1 MIGRVLSNRYE
12 IVEKLGEGGMA
23 IVYKARCRILNRFV
37 SVKILKKE
45 YSSDA
50 EFLKKFKREA
60 TAVASLSDNNIVNV
74 YDVGSDGDINY
85 IVMEYV
91 QGKSLKEILNE
102 KGKLTTDQVLAIGIQ
117 IGKALEHAHK
127 NNIVHRDIKPHN
139 VLLTADGVVKVTDF
153 GIAKSSDSVTITN
166 SSKVL
171 GSAHYFSPEQAK
183 GNVVDNRTD
192 IYSLGIVLYELITG
206 RVPFDAESPVSVALK
221 HIQEPVVPPNHL
233 NENIPDAL
241 NKLIMK
247 AIEKE
252 PFKRYQNVTD
262 MVADMKAIQQNKDLR
277 IVAGDFGQ
285 DETRVLDVKEI
296 NSKLNQG
303 TSPVPVQAPLE
314 KRSEKN
320 KSSKNKNKKK
330 IMVAAI
336 LAILAVVGAVS
347 GYFAFNKLAGNM
359 AEVEVPAIIGLQ
371 QDEAK
376 KLVEDKGLKFVI
388 VGTEKSDEQEG
399 IILKCYPGEGTKVKK
414 NSDVRVSISS
424 GDKVSSIPNVKNM
437 ELGAAKEII
446 TDAGFEVG
454 NITYQASTAL
464 QKEYIISQSP
474 DSEAA
479 STATTIDLVVSSGA
493 EAIYSTVPDL
503 HGKTVGQ
510 ASALL
515 ANAGLKLGST
525 NTATTSDTAL
535 NNTISSQ
542 SIDPGQK
549 VTEGTA
555 ISVTYYVYEAP
566 APVPVP
572 VVTQV
577 AVPSITYADG
587 AEEQLDAVGL
597 VLGKMTAE
605 KTTDESLDGTVKSMS
620 PIAGTKLDK
629 GASVD
634 IVYYKYENSKP
645 QGQ

>member
-1 MIGRVLSNRYE
+1 MIGRVLGNRYE
-12 IVEKLGEGGMA
+12 LVEKLGEGGMA
-23 IVYKARCRILNRFV
+23 IVYKAKCQILNRFV

-45 YSSDA
+45 YSSDS

-102 KGKLTTDQVLAIGIQ
+102 KGKLTTDQALAIAIQ

-139 VLLTADGVVKVTDF
+139 VLVTTDGVVKVTDF

-192 IYSLGIVLYELITG
+192 IYSLGIVLYELVTG

-221 HIQEPVVPPNHL
+221 HIQEPVVPPIQL

-252 PFKRYQNVTD
+252 PFRRYQNVTD
-262 MVADMKAIQQNKDLR
+262 MVADMRAIQQNKDLR
-277 IVAGDFGQ
+277 IVASDFEQ
-285 DETRVLDVKEI
+285 DATRVLDVKAV
-296 NSKLNQG
+296 NSKLKQE
-303 TSPVPVQAPLE
+303 PAPEQAPLE

-336 LAILAVVGAVS
+336 LVLLAVVGSVS
-347 GYFAFNKLAGNM
+347 GFFAFNKLAGNSG
-359 AEVEVPAIIGLQ
+359 ETTVPAIIGLQ
-371 QDEAK
+371 EEDAQ
-376 KLVEDKGLKFVI
+376 KLVEDKKLKFVV
-388 VGTEKSDEQEG
+388 VGKEKSDEPEG
-399 IILKCYPGEGTKVKK
+399 TVLKCYPDEGTKVKE

-424 GDKVSSIPNVKNM
+424 GDKVSSIPNVENM
-437 ELGAAKEII
+437 ELNAAKEII
-446 TDAGFEVG
+446 TDAGFKVG
-454 NITYQASTAL
+454 NITYQASTTL
-464 QKEYIISQSP
+464 QKDYIISQSP
-474 DSEAA
+474 DSSAT
-479 STATTIDLVVSSGA
+479 STDTTIDLVVSSGP
-493 EAIYSTVPDL
+493 EQKYSTVPDL
-503 HGKTVGQ
+503 HGKTVEQ

-515 ANAGLKLGST
+515 ANVGLKLGST
-525 NTATTSDTAL
+525 DTAVTD
-535 NNTISSQ
+535 NTSLKDTIKAQ

-555 ISVTYYVYEAP
+555 ISVTYYVYQAP
-566 APVPVP
+566 A
-572 VVTQV
+572 VTQV
-577 AVPSITYADG
+577 AVPSITYVDG
-587 AEEQLDAVGL
+587 ADEQLDAVGL
-597 VLGKMTAE
+597 VLGTLTAE
-605 KTTDESLDGTVKSMS
+605 KTSDESLDGQVKSMS
-620 PIAGTKLDK
+620 PAAGTMVNK
-629 GASVD
+629 GATVN
-634 IVYYKYENSKP
+634 IVYYEYK
-645 QGQ
+645 QGQQ

>member
-12 IVEKLGEGGMA
+12 LVEKLGEGGMA

-45 YSSDA
+45 FSSDV

-91 QGKSLKEILNE
+91 KGKSLKEILNE
-102 KGKLTTDQVLAIGIQ
+102 KGKLTTDQVLAIAIQ

-139 VLLTADGVVKVTDF
+139 VLLTAEGVVKVTDF
-153 GIAKSSDSVTITN
+153 GIAKSSDTATITN
-166 SSKVL
+166 SSKVM
-171 GSAHYFSPEQAK
+171 GSVHYFSPEQAK

-192 IYSLGIVLYELITG
+192 IYSMGIVLYELLTG
-206 RVPFDAESPVSVALK
+206 KVPFDAESPVSVALK
-221 HIQEPVVPPNHL
+221 HIQEPVVPPNQL

-252 PFKRYQNVTD
+252 PFRRYQNVTD
-262 MVADMKAIQQNKDLR
+262 MVTDLKAIQQNKDLR
-277 IVAGDFGQ
+277 IVAGEFGQ
-285 DETRVLDVKEI
+285 DATRVLDVEEI
-296 NSKLNQG
+296 NSKLNQE
-303 TSPVPVQAPLE
+303 TMQVQTPVE
-314 KRSEKN
+314 KRSEKS
-320 KSSKNKNKKK
+320 KSGKDKNKKK

-336 LAILAVVGAVS
+336 LVLLAVIGAVS
-347 GYFAFNKLAGNM
+347 GYFAFTRNM
-359 AEVEVPAIIGLQ
+359 AEVAVPAIIGLQ

-376 KLVEDKGLKFVI
+376 KLVEDNSLKFVV
-388 VGTEKSDEQEG
+388 VGTEKSDEPEG
-399 IILKCYPGEGTKVKK
+399 VILKCYPEVGTKVKK
-414 NSDVRVSISS
+414 NSDVRVSISN

-464 QKEYIISQSP
+464 QKDYIISQSP
-474 DSEAA
+474 DSEAN
-479 STATTIDLVVSSGA
+479 STETTIDLVVSSGT
-493 EAIYSTVPDL
+493 EAKYSTVPDL
-503 HGKTVGQ
+503 HGLAVGQ
-510 ASALL
+510 ASAQL

-525 NTATTSDTAL
+525 ETAVTDNSSLKDT
-535 NNTISSQ
+535 IKSQ

-566 APVPVP
+566 APAPVPVP

-587 AEEQLDAVGL
+587 ADEQLDAVGL

-605 KTTDESLDGTVKSMS
+605 KTTDESLDGKVKSMS
-620 PIAGTKLDK
+620 PPAGTKLDK
-629 GASVD
+629 GAAVD
-634 IVYYKYENSKP
+634 IVYYKFENSKP

>member
-12 IVEKLGEGGMA
+12 LVEKLGEGGMA
-23 IVYKARCRILNRFV
+23 IVYKAKCRILNRFV

-45 YSSDA
+45 FSSDA

-102 KGKLTTDQVLAIGIQ
+102 KGKLTTNQVLAIGIQ

-127 NNIVHRDIKPHN
+127 KNIVHRDIKPHN

-221 HIQEPVVPPNHL
+221 HIQEPVVPPNQL
-233 NENIPDAL
+233 NGNIPDAL

-252 PFKRYQNVTD
+252 PFRRYQNVAD

-277 IVAGDFGQ
+277 IVAGDFEQ
-285 DETRVLDVKEI
+285 DATRVLNVKEI
-296 NSKLNQG
+296 NSKLNQE
-303 TSPVPVQAPLE
+303 TMQVQAPIE

-320 KSSKNKNKKK
+320 KSIKNKNKKK

-336 LAILAVVGAVS
+336 LVLLAVVGAVS
-347 GYFAFNKLAGNM
+347 GYFAFNKLAGG

-376 KLVEDKGLKFVI
+376 KLVEDKSLKFVV
-388 VGTEKSDEQEG
+388 VGTEKSDKPEG
-399 IILKCYPGEGTKVKK
+399 TILKCYPDEGTKVKE
-414 NSDVRVSISS
+414 NSDVRVSVSS
-424 GDKVSSIPNVKNM
+424 GDKVSSIPDVKNM
-437 ELGAAKEII
+437 ELNAAKEVI

-454 NITYQASTAL
+454 NITYQASASL
-464 QKEYIISQSP
+464 QKDYVISQSP
-474 DSEAA
+474 DVGAT
-479 STATTIDLVVSSGA
+479 STDTTIDMVVSSGA
-493 EAIYSTVPDL
+493 EAKYSTVPDL
-503 HGKTVGQ
+503 HGKTVVE
-510 ASALL
+510 ASAML

-525 NTATTSDTAL
+525 ETAATDNASLKDT
-535 NNTISSQ
+535 IKSQ

-566 APVPVP
+566 APAPEPEP

-587 AEEQLDAVGL
+587 ADEQLDAVGL
-597 VLGKMTAE
+597 VLGKLTAE
-605 KTTDESLDGTVKSMS
+605 KTTDESLDGKVKSMS
-620 PIAGTKLDK
+620 PPALTKVDK
-629 GASVD
+629 GSSVD
-634 IVYYKYENSKP
+634 IIYYKYDNSKP

>member
-12 IVEKLGEGGMA
+12 LVEKLGEGGMA

-45 YSSDA
+45 FSSDA

-74 YDVGSDGDINY
+74 YDVGSDGDVNY

-102 KGKLTTDQVLAIGIQ
+102 KGKLTTDQTLAIAIQ

-139 VLLTADGVVKVTDF
+139 VLLTAEGVVKVTDF

-192 IYSLGIVLYELITG
+192 IYSLGIVIYELMTG

-221 HIQEPVVPPNHL
+221 HIQEPVVPPNQL

-252 PFKRYQNVTD
+252 PFRRYQNVTD
-262 MVADMKAIQQNKDLR
+262 MVADLKAIQQNKNLR

-285 DETRVLDVKEI
+285 DATRVLDVKEI
-296 NSKLNQG
+296 NSKLNQE
-303 TSPVPVQAPLE
+303 TMQVQAPIE
-314 KRSEKN
+314 KRSDKN
-320 KSSKNKNKKK
+320 KSSRNKNKKK

-336 LAILAVVGAVS
+336 LVLLAVIGAVS
-347 GYFAFNKLAGNM
+347 GYFAFTKLAGNM
-359 AEVEVPAIIGLQ
+359 AEVAVPAIIGLQ

-376 KLVEDKGLKFVI
+376 KLVEDNGLKFVV
-388 VGTEKSDEQEG
+388 VGTEKSEKPEG
-399 IILKCYPGEGTKVKK
+399 VILKCYPDEGTKVKK

-424 GDKVSSIPNVKNM
+424 GDKVSSIPNVENM
-437 ELGAAKEII
+437 ELGAAKEVI

-454 NITYQASTAL
+454 NITYQASAAL
-464 QKEYIISQSP
+464 QKDYIISQSP
-474 DSEAA
+474 DA
-479 STATTIDLVVSSGA
+479 SATSTDTTIDLVVSSGA
-493 EAIYSTVPDL
+493 EAVYSNVPDL

-525 NTATTSDTAL
+525 ETAATDNPSLKDT
-535 NNTISSQ
+535 IKSQ

-555 ISVTYYVYEAP
+555 ISVTYYVYQEP
-566 APVPVP
+566 APVPEPVAQVSVP
-572 VVTQV
+572 N
-577 AVPSITYADG
+577 ITYADG
-587 AEEQLDAVGL
+587 ADEQLDAVGL
-597 VLGKMTAE
+597 ILGKMTSE

-620 PIAGTKLDK
+620 PPAGTKLDK
-629 GASVD
+629 GSSVD